1 MAALCLMVNLSVSGT
16 ALAEPYLAVQQGL
29 KCMACHVNPTGGGM
43 RNTFGQIWG
52 QTGMPEKHVDTGEP
66 WTGELARFL
75 AIGGNLRANATFTD
89 TPHQRSLTAFDLD
102 EARVYLDVRAIPDRL
117 SLYVDQRIAPGG
129 SINSEAY
136 ARLWFDNQRFYVK
149 AGQLYLPYGIRL
161 QDDTAFTRQVT
172 GINFATPDRGV
183 ELGMETARWTTQ
195 LAISNGTAGGAQPL
209 RKQQRRIE
217 WHAGLARGKLQSQRL
232 RKGRIPGGVSI
243 GRRQMQNIFAGV
255 RTGPIAWLAEAD
267 YIIDDTLVP
276 RRKQAVGLLE
286 ANWRVRQGQNLKIT
300 AEYFDPDTSLS
311 HDYQDRVS
319 VVWEYTPIQFAQV
332 RAGVRLRWH
341 SQNDAQNRR
350 LVFAQANGNLSACAP
365 WLLALIGAS
374 GLGERSLGRL
384 GCTDQRL
391 SACVAFPRA
400 MAHQRCRQTRI
411 TTRPEVGWRASGRRA
426 SSFTVRRPRPPRS
439 TPSWAVAGRSTEIGA
454 RRCWCRTTRTL
465 ATARQA
471 ATTTTISPPARPGGI
486 GCSSAQ
492 RGPPTARSC
501 PPAESAGIARRSP
514 MT

>member
-1 MAALCLMVNLSVSGT
+1 MRLGLLLAALCLMVNLSVSGT

-136 ARLWFDNQRFYVK
+136 ARLWFDNQRFHVK

-195 LAISNGTAGGAQPL
+195 LAISNGTAGGAATPNG
-209 RKQQRRIE
+209 KQYSVRTEYVTPGWR
-217 WHAGLARGKLQSQRL
+217 AGASFNLNDSA
-232 RKGRIPGGVSI
+232 KGTDSAGVSI
-243 GRRQMQNIFAGV
+243 GKRQMQNIFAGV

-332 RAGVRLRWH
+332 RVGVRNYDGIP
-341 SQNDAQNRR
+341 QNDAQNRR
-350 LVFAQANGNLSACAP
+350 LVFAQVNGY
-365 WLLALIGAS
+365 
-374 GLGERSLGRL
+374 
-384 GCTDQRL
+384 
-391 SACVAFPRA
+391 F
-400 MAHQRCRQTRI
+400 
-411 TTRPEVGWRASGRRA
+411 
-426 SSFTVRRPRPPRS
+426 
-439 TPSWAVAGRSTEIGA
+439 
-454 RRCWCRTTRTL
+454 
-465 ATARQA
+465 
-471 ATTTTISPPARPGGI
+471 
-486 GCSSAQ
+486 
-492 RGPPTARSC
+492 
-501 PPAESAGIARRSP
+501 
-514 MT
+514 